1 MKLGELKNMDKTRVK
16 KKKKQRV
23 IKNKNI
29 KKEKAIKH

>member
-29 KKEKAIKH
+29 KKEKTIKH